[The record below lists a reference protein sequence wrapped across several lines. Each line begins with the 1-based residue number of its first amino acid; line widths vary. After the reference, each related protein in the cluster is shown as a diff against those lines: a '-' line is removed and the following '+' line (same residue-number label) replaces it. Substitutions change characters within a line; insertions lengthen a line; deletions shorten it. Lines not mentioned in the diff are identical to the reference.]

1 MDQQL
6 PTTLTFWSETV
17 QTMSE
22 LIGSDSPKGSEKR
35 KFTNEDEGTTNQISL
50 KDLNIVSSQL

>member
-1 MDQQL
+1 
-6 PTTLTFWSETV
+6 
-17 QTMSE
+17 MSE